1 MSSIARKKNNFLRS
15 SSKELKKN
23 YQLILLALPAIVI
36 VIMFLYIPMY
46 GVQIA
51 FRDFVPIKGITG
63 SEWVGFDNFIRFFKS
78 YNFKIVIKNTLI
90 ISAYTLVVGFP
101 FPIMLALILNQMN
114 AARFKRVVQ
123 TVTYMP
129 YFISMVVLSGMLLLF
144 MSPTSGIIGQVI
156 SKYSSN
162 SSNLIGRPNW
172 FSTIYVWS
180 GVWQYTGWGSI
191 IYLAALSGIDP
202 ALYDASSIDG
212 ASRWQRIIYIDIPC
226 ILPTA
231 IILLTL
237 NAGRIMSVGFEKIY
251 LLQNDLNLPS
261 SEIIS
266 TYVYKIGLLNAQ
278 YDYSAAINLFN
289 SVINFVLL
297 ITVNRL
303 AKKMSDTS
311 LW

>member
-1 MSSIARKKNNFLRS
+1 
-15 SSKELKKN
+15 
-23 YQLILLALPAIVI
+23 
-36 VIMFLYIPMY
+36 
-46 GVQIA
+46 
-51 FRDFVPIKGITG
+51 
-63 SEWVGFDNFIRFFKS
+63 
-78 YNFKIVIKNTLI
+78 
-90 ISAYTLVVGFP
+90 
-101 FPIMLALILNQMN
+101 MN
-114 AARFKRVVQ
+114 AVRFKRVVQ

-129 YFISMVVLSGMLLLF
+129 YFISLVVLSGMLLLF

-202 ALYDASSIDG
+202 ALYDSSSIDG

-226 ILPTA
+226 IMPTA

-289 SVINFVLL
+289 SVINFILL
-297 ITVNRL
+297 ITVNQL